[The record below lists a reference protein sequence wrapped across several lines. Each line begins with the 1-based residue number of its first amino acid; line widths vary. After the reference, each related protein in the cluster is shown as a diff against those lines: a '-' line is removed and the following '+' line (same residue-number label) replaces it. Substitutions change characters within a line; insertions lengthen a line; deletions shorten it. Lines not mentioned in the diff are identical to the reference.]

1 MGLLNSAGIIVLA
14 TAFLFGSSTAYT
26 NALLGTLGL
35 DSDLM
40 ERSFHQVL
48 YHGFII
54 NLLYI
59 VMMPFVLF
67 SISYLAYEA
76 KDTIH
81 RAFRSVNG
89 NRFSN
94 ARKYLKPLR
103 RIGVKF
109 KRESYIMKRLGT
121 VKAASWLTFTVI
133 LLLMTIIVLHEQAG
147 KAKGLETIK
156 KIRQGESSLIYIDGD
171 AKGYPYLYCGARNC
185 AVYDVENNRIKY
197 FPQNGFSISRKETS
211 AFYEKK

>member
-1 MGLLNSAGIIVLA
+1 MGLLNSAGLIVLA

-26 NALLGTLGL
+26 NALLGSLGL

-54 NLLYI
+54 NLFYI
-59 VMMPFVLF
+59 VMMPFVMF
-67 SISYLAYEA
+67 SISYLAYET

-94 ARKYLKPLR
+94 ARKYLEPLR
-103 RIGVKF
+103 KIGLKF
-109 KRESYIMKRLGT
+109 KRESYIMKRLGAI
-121 VKAASWLTFTVI
+121 KAASWLTFAIT
-133 LLLMTIIVLHEQAG
+133 LLLMTIIVLHEKAG
-147 KAKGLETIK
+147 EAKGAETIRK
-156 KIRQGESSLIYIDGD
+156 MRKGELPIIYIDGD
-171 AKGYPYLYCGARNC
+171 AKGYPYLYCGAKNC
-185 AVYDVENNRIKY
+185 AAYDVENKRVKY

-211 AFYEKK
+211 TFVEKK